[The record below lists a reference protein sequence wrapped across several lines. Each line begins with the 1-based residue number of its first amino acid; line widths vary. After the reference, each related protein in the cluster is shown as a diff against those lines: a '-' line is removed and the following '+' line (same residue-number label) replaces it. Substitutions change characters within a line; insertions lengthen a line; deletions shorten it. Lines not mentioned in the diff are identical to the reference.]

1 MDEEE
6 QYQKL
11 RGAYGGRVWKEKKE
25 SEEKKKDTQEKSREE
40 FERRKKKRGS
50 LMCVTLFKVYDSL
63 YLFIYFYLIIIND
76 LI

>member
-11 RGAYGGRVWKEKKE
+11 RDAYGGRVWKEKKE
-25 SEEKKKDTQEKSREE
+25 RGEEKRYGEKKWGRVWKE
-40 FERRKKKRGS
+40 KKKRGS
-50 LMCVTLFKVYDSL
+50 LMCVILFKVYGSL